1 MEQVHLMLHTDLKGT
16 IHPSGPGT
24 RRPTVPVQAQAH
36 SRVHPQA
43 QSPAQSPAPAPAAA
57 QARPPHDPVPGGPVR
72 RVTVAVYASDPVL
85 HVGIVQQ
92 LRQRPEIELVDDA
105 DAHDARVS
113 LVAVDSVDDETAALL
128 YRLRHNSATRTGL
141 VIGTFD
147 SGDAL
152 QRAIECGVTAV
163 LRRAEADQDR
173 LLRLV
178 LAMANGEG
186 VLPGDLLA
194 KLLDH
199 VGSLQR
205 SALDPHAVS
214 LSTLTPR
221 EADMLR
227 LVSEGLDTA
236 EIARNTSYSERTVKN
251 VLHEVI
257 TRLQLRNRSHA
268 VGYALRNGLI

>member
-1 MEQVHLMLHTDLKGT
+1 MPQPGNN
-16 IHPSGPGT
+16 GPF
-24 RRPTVPVQAQAH
+24 
-36 SRVHPQA
+36 S
-43 QSPAQSPAPAPAAA
+43 SF
-57 QARPPHDPVPGGPVR
+57 GGDQ
-72 RVTVAVYASDPVL
+72 RVTVAVYASDPIL
-85 HVGIVQQ
+85 RVGVVHQ
-92 LRQRPEIELVDDA
+92 LRQRREVELVADA
-105 DAHDARVS
+105 DADTAQVS
-113 LVAVDSVDDETAALL
+113 LVTVDSVDDETAALL

-141 VIGTFD
+141 VVGTFE

-178 LAMANGEG
+178 LSIANGEG

-205 SALDPHAVS
+205 SALDPRAVS

-236 EIARNTSYSERTVKN
+236 EIAAKTSYSERTVKN

-257 TRLQLRNRSHA
+257 TRLQLRNRTHA
-268 VGYALRNGLI
+268 VGYALRQGLI

>member
-1 MEQVHLMLHTDLKGT
+1 MSLTTHHA
-16 IHPSGPGT
+16 PSSIPGIPGSDASGSAT
-24 RRPTVPVQAQAH
+24 GIPT
-36 SRVHPQA
+36 A
-43 QSPAQSPAPAPAAA
+43 QSAP
-57 QARPPHDPVPGGPVR
+57 PGVR
-72 RVTVAVYASDPVL
+72 RATVAVYASDPIL
-85 HVGIVQQ
+85 YVGIVHQ
-92 LRQRPEIELVDDA
+92 LRRRPEVEVVDTADA
-105 DAHDARVS
+105 DTAQVS

-128 YRLRHNSATRTGL
+128 YRLRHNPRTRTGL
-141 VIGTFD
+141 VVGTFE

-178 LAMANGEG
+178 LAIANGEG

-194 KLLDH
+194 KLLTH

-205 SALDPHAVS
+205 AALDPHAAS
-214 LSTLTPR
+214 LSTLAPR

-236 EIARNTSYSERTVKN
+236 EIARKTSYSERTVKN

-257 TRLQLRNRSHA
+257 TRLQLRNRTHA

>member
-1 MEQVHLMLHTDLKGT
+1 MT
-16 IHPSGPGT
+16 
-24 RRPTVPVQAQAH
+24 QAQQGDTI
-36 SRVHPQA
+36 SSSGTVT
-43 QSPAQSPAPAPAAA
+43 
-57 QARPPHDPVPGGPVR
+57 PPRAGR
-72 RVTVAVYASDPVL
+72 RISVAVYAADPVL
-85 HVGIVQQ
+85 HVGVVHQ
-92 LRQRPEIELVDDA
+92 LRQRPELELVA
-105 DAHDARVS
+105 EGRPEGAQVS
-113 LVAVDSVDDETAALL
+113 LVAVDSVDDETVALL
-128 YRLRHNSATRTGL
+128 RRLRQDPRTSTGL
-141 VIGTFD
+141 VVGTFE

-178 LAMANGEG
+178 LAMAKGEG

-194 KLLDH
+194 RLLQH

-205 SALDPHAVS
+205 AALDPHASS
-214 LSTLTPR
+214 LSTLTAR

-236 EIARNTSYSERTVKN
+236 EIARKTSYSERTVKN

-257 TRLQLRNRSHA
+257 TRLQLRNRTHA
-268 VGYALRNGLI
+268 VGFALRNGLI

>member
-1 MEQVHLMLHTDLKGT
+1 MPQPDNN
-16 IHPSGPGT
+16 GPDSS
-24 RRPTVPVQAQAH
+24 
-36 SRVHPQA
+36 SRAGQ
-43 QSPAQSPAPAPAAA
+43 
-57 QARPPHDPVPGGPVR
+57 
-72 RVTVAVYASDPVL
+72 RVTVAVYASDPIL
-85 HVGIVQQ
+85 RVGVVHQ
-92 LRQRPEIELVDDA
+92 LRQRPEIDLVDDA
-105 DAHDARVS
+105 DADDAQVS
-113 LVAVDSVDDETAALL
+113 LVTVDSVDDETAALL
-128 YRLRHNSATRTGL
+128 YRLRHNTGTRTGL
-141 VIGTFD
+141 VVGTFE

-163 LRRAEADQDR
+163 LRRTEADQDR

-178 LAMANGEG
+178 LAIANGEG

-205 SALDPHAVS
+205 STLDPRAVS

-236 EIARNTSYSERTVKN
+236 EIARKTSYSERTVKN

-257 TRLQLRNRSHA
+257 TRLQLRNRTHA